1 MECAR
6 TVPDRG
12 GVEAPCP
19 GPLQRKGGEQGEEQ
33 EEERP
38 DEACQDS
45 RSGLLEDDAVRRYGQ
60 AMLQLKEVKRH
71 MIAGS
76 AIQTFDFFIQWHLTE
91 RCNLRCRHCYQAADW
106 PLEMP
111 CDDVLREIDGASAMF
126 RAWET
131 EQGIRVNPSIHFT
144 GGEPLLYPG
153 FLDVVRHARESG
165 IRVAVMTNGCRV
177 TDDDARALRDA
188 GVFDV
193 QVSLE
198 GPEPLHDAI
207 RGVGSYRAALKGVQ
221 DLVRAGNRVSA
232 NVTLSR
238 LNAPLIRETA
248 ALARHAG
255 FSSIGFSRLVPCGRG
270 ETLFADL
277 LSAEELRAAYADVQ
291 SLDGPGFGVVSCDP
305 LATTL
310 RQDAPRADCGLTLS
324 GCSAGFSGVTVGSD
338 GAVMPCRR
346 IGISVG
352 NLRKKSLRQI
362 WATSRTL
369 WKLRDRA
376 SYGGRCGGCEW
387 WPSCRGCRAVAYVCS
402 KARGRADLFADDPQ
416 CWRGAAGE

>member
-1 MECAR
+1 
-6 TVPDRG
+6 
-12 GVEAPCP
+12 
-19 GPLQRKGGEQGEEQ
+19 
-33 EEERP
+33 
-38 DEACQDS
+38 
-45 RSGLLEDDAVRRYGQ
+45 
-60 AMLQLKEVKRH
+60 MLQLKEVKGN
-71 MIAGS
+71 MIAGP
-76 AIQTFDFFIQWHLTE
+76 AIQNFDFFIQWHLTE
-91 RCNLRCRHCYQAADW
+91 RCNLRCRHCYQGAGL
-106 PLEMP
+106 PPEMP
-111 CDDVLREIDGASAMF
+111 GDDVLREIDGAAAMF

-144 GGEPLLYPG
+144 GGEPLLHSS
-153 FLDVVRHARESG
+153 FHDIVLHARDSG
-165 IRVAVMTNGCRV
+165 LRVAVMTNGCRV
-177 TDDDARALRDA
+177 TDDDARRLRDA

-198 GPEPLHDAI
+198 GPEPLHNAI
-207 RGVGSYRAALKGVQ
+207 RGKGSFRAALRGVQ
-221 DLVRAGNRVSA
+221 ALVRAGNRVSA

-238 LNAPLIRETA
+238 LNASRIRETA
-248 ALARHAG
+248 EIARTEG

-277 LSAEELRAAYADVQ
+277 LSAGELREAYAEVQ

-310 RQDAPRADCGLTLS
+310 RREVPRADCSLTLS

-352 NLRKKSLRQI
+352 NLRKQSLRQI
-362 WATSRTL
+362 WATSKTL

-376 SYGGRCGGCEW
+376 SYSGRCSACEW
-387 WPSCRGCRAVAYVCS
+387 WPSCRGCRAAAYAVS
-402 KARGRADLFADDPQ
+402 RARGRADLFADDPQ
-416 CWRGAAGE
+416 CWRIADGGCAGAGNTAAAAK